1 MGAAHP
7 HFSPSI
13 HRQYATRKEG
23 EIGPPCGCS
32 ATSSPQTF
40 GATLASSSSRERG
53 DRGRAAREL
62 PPRPLE
68 LLTGATSF
76 SSTRSALWW
85 GLHRAESR
93 YAIPSSCSPCC
104 SPRVALS
111 LCEFGAGYR
120 SIAYRCRTLA
130 VRQGQHRRAWFLV
143 GRN

>member
-68 LLTGATSF
+68 LLTGATSLP
-76 SSTRSALWW
+76 STRSVPWW
-85 GLHRAESR
+85 GLHRDESR
-93 YAIPSSCSPCC
+93 YAIPSSCSPCSC
-104 SPRVALS
+104 PREALR
-111 LCEFGAGYR
+111 LCEFGAGKR
-120 SIAYRCRTLA
+120 PIACRRRTLTM
-130 VRQGQHRRAWFLV
+130 RQGRRCRAWFSV